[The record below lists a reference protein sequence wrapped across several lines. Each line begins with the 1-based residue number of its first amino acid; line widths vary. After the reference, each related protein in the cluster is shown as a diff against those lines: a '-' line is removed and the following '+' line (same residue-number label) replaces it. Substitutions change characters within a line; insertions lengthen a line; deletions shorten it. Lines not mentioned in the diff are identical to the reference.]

1 MCFNRILTYSGR
13 SLSVLLLL
21 SFSIWFWMHL
31 VFMLQTVTFWLVRLW
46 ISSTLMACTWASRGR
61 TCKVQGCKKLSVI
74 WCKKCRVYLCLK
86 KGCQKFFEALH
97 TPQLVIS
104 SEIQNCKSSP
114 SDFQIYWI
122 SNKWCDTCICTI
134 KNILWATNH
143 RMYFFVTLKLNIF
156 LIIFSHFLLDKH
168 GQLQSVY

>member
-1 MCFNRILTYSGR
+1 MVWKLCLKWTITFSGR
-13 SLSVLLLL
+13 SLSILCLF
-21 SFSIWFWMHL
+21 SFPIWFWMHL
-31 VFMLQTVTFWLVRLW
+31 VFMLQTVTLWLVRLW
-46 ISSTLMACTWASRGR
+46 IFHPLWWHAPHAWASRGR

-86 KGCQKFFEALH
+86 NGCQKFI
-97 TPQLVIS
+97 IS

-134 KNILWATNH
+134 KIFFGQRATESIFKFFLSWI
-143 RMYFFVTLKLNIF
+143 YF
-156 LIIFSHFLLDKH
+156 S
-168 GQLQSVY
+168 